1 MAKPGRPKREKPLTE
16 EELAQRR
23 LRYDET
29 RRKKRQAESARYR
42 EEKRLWKE
50 IGWIVHKMNH
60 EAKISRES
68 IWTLLGGMV
77 SQRQIKDWCE
87 KGKPIR

>member
-1 MAKPGRPKREKPLTE
+1 MGKRGRPKRENPLTQ

-29 RRKKRQAESARYR
+29 RRKKRQAESAKYR
-42 EEKRLWKE
+42 EEKRLWNE

-60 EAKISRES
+60 EAKINRDA
-68 IWTLLGGMV
+68 IWDLLGGMV
-77 SQRQIKDWCE
+77 SKRQIKDWCE
-87 KGKPIR
+87 KGKPTR